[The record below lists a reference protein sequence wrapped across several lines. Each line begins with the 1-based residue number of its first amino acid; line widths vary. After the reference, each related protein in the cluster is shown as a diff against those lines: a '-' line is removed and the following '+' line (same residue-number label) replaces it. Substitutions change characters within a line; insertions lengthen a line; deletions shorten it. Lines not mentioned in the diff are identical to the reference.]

1 LVSSS
6 PEPEPT
12 GEDFLAEPAPGS
24 LRFIPL
30 GGVGEIGK
38 NLALLEVGSDV
49 VVIDAGLAFPEQET
63 PGIDIVL
70 PDISFLRTRLER
82 LRAVL
87 LTHGHEDHIGALPFY
102 LAELN
107 VPVYGTRMTIGLLR
121 NKLER
126 RGYAGRAQLHV
137 ISPGETFQVGA
148 LTVELFHMTHSVP
161 GSCGLAIHTPAG
173 LVVHSGDFKLDQ
185 TPVGGVGP
193 DLRRL
198 AELGAEGVRLLL
210 SDSTNAT
217 VAGLTPSELTV
228 RPALRRAL
236 EDSPGRV
243 VVVTFASNLARMRQT
258 LELAQEIGRRCCLV
272 GRSMLRNVGTA
283 IDLGYIRI
291 APGLLASPR
300 ELGTIPPQN
309 LCLLATG
316 SQGEPLAALSR
327 IAAGT
332 HPFIKLRPDDTVVL
346 AANPIPGNEAT
357 VGRIV
362 NTLVERGVRVLAGS
376 GAGVHASGH
385 AAGEELRFFLELV
398 HPQFF
403 LPVHGE
409 PRHLAAH
416 SQLALGAGLAA
427 ESVAVIENGTVAE
440 ISDHSLRVS
449 GSVSAGSVPVDAEGR
464 RPAPAGSAAERVG
477 NEDLVI
483 VSVTMDR
490 GLQHLVAGPETAAP
504 GASRSSDEQL
514 LVEGGRTRVRRAIR
528 DRRRGFRDAA
538 EVRGAVAGAM
548 ESHLA
553 QAGSWHPKVVAL
565 VSVA

>member
-1 LVSSS
+1 MVSSKAAGARAS
-6 PEPEPT
+6 
-12 GEDFLAEPAPGS
+12 GDFLAEPAPGI

-38 NLALLEVGSDV
+38 NLALLEAGPDV

-63 PGIDIVL
+63 PGVDVLL
-70 PDISFLRTRLER
+70 PDISFLRTRLAR

-102 LAELN
+102 LKELG

-126 RGYAGRAQLHV
+126 RGFAGRAVLRETAL
-137 ISPGETFQVGA
+137 GEPFQVGG

-173 LVVHSGDFKLDQ
+173 LVVHTGDFKLDQ
-185 TPVGGVGP
+185 TPVGGLVP
-193 DLRRL
+193 DLGRL
-198 AELGAEGVRLLL
+198 SHLGSQGVRLLL

-217 VAGLTPSELTV
+217 AAGLTPSELTV
-228 RPALRRAL
+228 RPALRRTL

-243 VVVTFASNLARMRQT
+243 LVVTFASNLARMRQT
-258 LELAQEIGRRCCLV
+258 LELAETAGRRCCLV
-272 GRSMLRNVGTA
+272 GRSMLRNVDTA
-283 IDLGYIRI
+283 QELGYLQLR
-291 APGLLASPR
+291 PGLLAAPR
-300 ELGTIPPQN
+300 ELPSIPPNQ

-332 HPFIKLRPDDTVVL
+332 HPFIRLRDDDTVVL

-362 NTLVERGVRVLAGS
+362 NQLVERGVRVLAGS
-376 GAGVHASGH
+376 ASGVHASGH
-385 AAGEELRFFLELV
+385 AAREELRFLLEV
-398 HPQFF
+398 VRPQYFI
-403 LPVHGE
+403 PVHGE

-416 SQLALGAGLAA
+416 AQLAREVGLASEA
-427 ESVAVIENGTVAE
+427 IAVMANGAVAE
-440 ISDHSLRVS
+440 VSKDELRVT
-449 GSVSAGSVPVDAEGR
+449 GSVSVGAIPVDAEGK
-464 RPAPAGSAAERVG
+464 GSGSGASPRLPG
-477 NEDLVI
+477 HQLVV

-490 GLQHLVAGPETAAP
+490 SLRKLVAGPETVVVGDADPAQ
-504 GASRSSDEQL
+504 RRVIDE
-514 LVEGGRTRVRRAIR
+514 GRDKVRQALRH
-528 DRRRGFRDAA
+528 RREFRDAGD
-538 EVRGAVAGAM
+538 VRRGVGKAM
-548 ESHLA
+548 EAHLTA
-553 QAGSWHPKVVAL
+553 SGAWQPRVVAV
-565 VSVA
+565 VSLS

>member
-1 LVSSS
+1 MVSSKEVAELGS
-6 PEPEPT
+6 
-12 GEDFLAEPAPGS
+12 GDFLAEPTPGT

-38 NLALLEVGSDV
+38 NLALLEAGSDV
-49 VVIDAGLAFPEQET
+49 VVIDAGLAFPEEET
-63 PGIDIVL
+63 PGVDVVL

-102 LAELN
+102 LQELN

-126 RGYAGRAQLHV
+126 RGYAGRAILHETAL
-137 ISPGETFQVGA
+137 GEPFSVGG

-173 LVVHSGDFKLDQ
+173 LVLHTGDFKLDQ
-185 TPVGGVGP
+185 TPVGGVPP
-193 DLRRL
+193 DLERL
-198 AELGAEGVRLLL
+198 SELGSQGVRLLL

-243 VVVTFASNLARMRQT
+243 LVVTFASNLARMRQT
-258 LELAQEIGRRCCLV
+258 LELAEEAGRRCCLV
-272 GRSMLRNVGTA
+272 GRSMLRNVDTA
-283 IDLGYIRI
+283 RDLGYLRLR
-291 APGLLASPR
+291 PGLLAAPR
-300 ELGTIPPQN
+300 ELASIPPHK

-332 HPFIKLRPDDTVVL
+332 HPFIRLRDDDTVVL

-362 NTLVERGVRVLAGS
+362 NLLVERGVRVLAGS
-376 GAGVHASGH
+376 GSGVHASGH
-385 AAGEELRFFLELV
+385 AAGEELRFLLEV
-398 HPQFF
+398 VRPRYFI
-403 LPVHGE
+403 PVHGE

-416 SQLALGAGLAA
+416 AQLALEVGMGPEAIA
-427 ESVAVIENGTVAE
+427 IMENGAVAE
-440 ISDHSLRVS
+440 VAAGELRVR
-449 GSVSAGSVPVDAEGR
+449 GSVSVGSVPVDAEGKS
-464 RPAPAGSAAERVG
+464 PGQAESPKLSTH
-477 NEDLVI
+477 ELVV

-490 GLQHLVAGPETAAP
+490 ALRKLVAGPETVVVGGSAL
-504 GASRSSDEQL
+504 GERRLMDE
-514 LVEGGRTRVRRAIR
+514 GRAKVREAVQHH
-528 DRRRGFRDAA
+528 RRGFRDAG
-538 EVRGAVAGAM
+538 EVRRAVGATM
-548 ESHLA
+548 EAHLA
-553 QAGSWHPKVVAL
+553 ESGPWRPRVVAI
-565 VSVA
+565 VSLT

>member
-1 LVSSS
+1 MASSS
-6 PEPEPT
+6 GT
-12 GEDFLAEPAPGS
+12 VALAARDFLGEPAPGT

-38 NLALLEVGSDV
+38 NLALLEAGSDV
-49 VVIDAGLAFPEQET
+49 VVVDAGLAFPEQET
-63 PGIDIVL
+63 PGIDVVL
-70 PDISFLRTRLER
+70 PDIGFLRTRLDR

-102 LAELN
+102 LKELA

-126 RGYAGRAQLHV
+126 RGFAGHAVLREV
-137 ISPGETFQVGA
+137 GVGEPFPVGE

-161 GSCGLAIHTPAG
+161 GSCGLAIHTSAG
-173 LVVHSGDFKLDQ
+173 LVVHTGDFKLDQ
-185 TPVGGVGP
+185 TPVGGLVP

-198 AELGAEGVRLLL
+198 GQLGRQGVRLLL

-217 VAGLTPSELTV
+217 VGGLTPSELTV

-236 EDSPGRV
+236 EDAPGRV

-258 LELAQEIGRRCCLV
+258 LELAESAGRRCCLV
-272 GRSMLRNVGTA
+272 GRGMLRNVETA
-283 IDLGYIRI
+283 RALGYLQIR
-291 APGLLASPR
+291 PGLLAAPR
-300 ELGTIPPQN
+300 ELAGIPPQQ

-332 HPFIKLRPDDTVVL
+332 HPFIRLRSDDTVVL

-362 NTLVERGVRVLAGS
+362 NQLVERGVQVLAGS
-376 GAGVHASGH
+376 ASGVHASGH
-385 AAGEELRFFLELV
+385 AAGEELRFLLEV
-398 HPQFF
+398 VRPKFF
-403 LPVHGE
+403 IPVHGE

-416 SQLALGAGLAA
+416 ARLALQVGMAPQEITVLENG
-427 ESVAVIENGTVAE
+427 SVAEVS
-440 ISDHSLRVS
+440 SDELRVS
-449 GSVSAGSVPVDAEGR
+449 GSVSVGAVPIDAEGR
-464 RPAPAGSAAERVG
+464 SAGATAQPQLS
-477 NEDLVI
+477 DQPLVV

-490 GLQHLVAGPETAAP
+490 ALGKLVAGPATVVVGEAAP
-504 GASRSSDEQL
+504 AERS
-514 LVEGGRTRVRRAIR
+514 LVDDGRVSVRHAVRQRRQFRDPGEVRRA
-528 DRRRGFRDAA
+528 
-538 EVRGAVAGAM
+538 VSSAM
-548 ESHLA
+548 EVHLA
-553 QAGSWHPKVVAL
+553 ERGSWRPRVVAL
-565 VSVA
+565 VSLV